1 VNDKNN
7 PHHKLTITGQVEK
20 FASITPKHARLVGP
34 LEKKITASVAIVPRK
49 KYPFEIIETRAK
61 KGENFDY
68 KLEKMDPLQGKGY
81 VLTLENL
88 KKEKGRYY
96 DTIILKTNNK
106 TRPLIN
112 INVYGNITDNS
123 KRAVP
128 IKEKK

>member
-1 VNDKNN
+1 
-7 PHHKLTITGQVEK
+7 
-20 FASITPKHARLVGP
+20 LVGP
-34 LEKKITASVAIVPRK
+34 LEKKITAAVTIIPRK

-61 KGENFDY
+61 KGAYFDY
-68 KLEKMDPLQGKGY
+68 KLEKMDPVQGKGY

-88 KKEKGRYY
+88 KNEKGRYY

-123 KRAVP
+123 KRATP